1 MKTAYDLYQRLIEV
15 IADIEQTLDEKSKVT
30 NTRIS
35 KSLDEKI
42 DLLEIE
48 MREIKN
54 KLKSIRIR

>member
-1 MKTAYDLYQRLIEV
+1 MKTAYDLYQRLIEL

-30 NTRIS
+30 TTRIS

-54 KLKSIRIR
+54 KLKNIKLK